1 MGFLRQAALGGKTDN
16 LNSPSACL
24 ITGKVTKGTGTYY
37 FFLPWKNEI
46 FKQENLFF

>member
-37 FFLPWKNEI
+37 FYPGIMKSSY
-46 FKQENLFF
+46 KKSSFF